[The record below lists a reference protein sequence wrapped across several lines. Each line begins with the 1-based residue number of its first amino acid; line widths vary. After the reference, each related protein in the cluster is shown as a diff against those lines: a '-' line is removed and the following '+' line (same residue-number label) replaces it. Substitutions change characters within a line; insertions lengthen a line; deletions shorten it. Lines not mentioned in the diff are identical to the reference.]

1 MFEEF
6 RSWLEITIPN
16 SARHYSSGYN
26 TINRISNLNGFR
38 PLEEWNLEE
47 WDTLF
52 QAITS
57 NPEFITLNTSGNNI
71 LSSSLAKFKQFL
83 EGKQTEHTR
92 IDIHIPPE
100 KPFDELKWRWATTT
114 PSESINRKDVL
125 LGVLRIIYNHNG
137 QRHAT
142 SAFRN
147 DLIQLENSLPN
158 LAVSLSRKDREI
170 NRNVIENSGQYW
182 KALRLIN
189 DTNNGTLNISDF
201 GKRIIEKNLSDE
213 DILKWE
219 IENFKI
225 PNELIESPTIIDL
238 YRLNNIEIYPF
249 KLIFRVLFALKTHYK
264 SPVQWYLTEKE
275 LKSIII
281 PLSVNSNIPISI
293 YVEHINN
300 FRNDPSPYSSWPKYT
315 PSDNDERM
323 IKEYLLFLSNFNG
336 LELVTLNT
344 REQRFYLNEL
354 SLKIMEDYPSET
366 NQEQEI
372 VLHHIKA
379 KNVIYFGSP
388 GTGKSTTMDRDT
400 ATMIVEKITFHPEY
414 DYHSFVGGYKPTMV
428 GEEIKYHFVPQIF
441 TDIYVNAWQSL
452 SNGNL
457 LHYCLLIEEINRG
470 NCAEIFGDLFQLLD
484 RKDDGSS
491 QYPISVSKELRDYL
505 VTKLGSEH
513 QGILGGKIKLPPNL
527 SIYAT
532 MNTSDQSLFPM
543 DSAFKRR
550 WEWQYVP
557 IDYNCTNSNFIIE
570 LTNGK
575 KYKWLEFLKKVNE
588 IIFEITL
595 SQDKQLG
602 NWFVKASSEDRVI
615 NENTFKNKVLFYLW
629 NDVFKDEDKS
639 IFNLE
644 DKNIS
649 YGDLFTAN
657 SSEIIE
663 KIFTENLNLSEL
675 IDTPESIGE
684 VQIETE

>member
-26 TINRISNLNGFR
+26 TINRISNSNGFR

-57 NPEFITLNTSGNNI
+57 NAEFINLNTTGNNI
-71 LSSSLAKFKQFL
+71 LSSTLSQFKRFL
-83 EGKQTEHTR
+83 EERQIENTTTAMQ
-92 IDIHIPPE
+92 IPPE
-100 KPFDELKWRWATTT
+100 KPFDELKWRWASTT
-114 PSESINRKDVL
+114 PSEKLNRKDVL
-125 LGVLRIIYNHNG
+125 LGVLQILYNHNG

-142 SAFRN
+142 QEFKD
-147 DLIQLENSLPN
+147 DLRQLEDSLPD
-158 LAVSLSRKDREI
+158 LSVSLSRREREVE
-170 NRNVIENSGQYW
+170 RNIIENSGQYW
-182 KALRLIN
+182 KALGFMNELRHGII
-189 DTNNGTLNISDF
+189 DVSDF
-201 GKRIIEKNLSDE
+201 GKRIIENNMSDE
-213 DILKWE
+213 DILRWE

-225 PNELIESPTIIDL
+225 PNELIENTQISAL
-238 YRLNNIEIYPF
+238 YRSHNIEIYPL
-249 KLIFRVLFALKTHYK
+249 KLIFRVLSGLKRHYQ
-264 SPVQWYLTEKE
+264 SPIQWYLTVKE

-281 PLSVNSNIPISI
+281 PLSVNANIPIRAYI
-293 YVEHINN
+293 EHIGH
-300 FRNDPSPYSSWPKYT
+300 FRNDSSLYSTWPNYA
-315 PSDNDERM
+315 PGANDERM
-323 IKEYLLFLSNFNG
+323 IREYLLFLNNFNG
-336 LELVTLNT
+336 LGLITLNT
-344 REQRFYLNEL
+344 REERFYLNEL
-354 SLKIMEDYPSET
+354 SMRIIEDYPSEV
-366 NQEQEI
+366 NLEEEI
-372 VLHHIKA
+372 APNPIKA
-379 KNVIYFGSP
+379 KNIIYFGSP
-388 GTGKSTTMDRDT
+388 GTGKSTTMDSDT
-400 ATMIVEKITFHPEY
+400 ATMIVEKTTFHPEY

-441 TDIYVNAWQSL
+441 TDIYVDAWQSL
-452 SNGNL
+452 SNGDSS
-457 LHYCLLIEEINRG
+457 HYCLLIEEINRG

-505 VTKLGSEH
+505 VTQLGSEH
-513 QGILGGKIKLPPNL
+513 QGIRGGKIKLPPNL

-550 WEWQYVP
+550 WEWQYIP
-557 IDYNCTNSNFIIE
+557 IDYNCTNSNFVIE

-575 KYKWLEFLKKVNE
+575 KYKWLDFLKKVNE

-644 DKNIS
+644 DRNIS

-663 KIFTENLNLSEL
+663 KILTENLNLSEL
-675 IDTPESIGE
+675 IDTPESIE
-684 VQIETE
+684 E